1 MYRVKITLK
10 FYYMTEKAGQHTTR
24 KMSFGEVPAKLSLE

>member
-10 FYYMTEKAGQHTTR
+10 IYYMTEKAGQHIKR
-24 KMSFGEVPAKLSLE
+24 KMSFGKVPAKMSLE